1 MDWNDSGIVLGTKKH
16 GESSVILEVMTQ
28 EHGRSM
34 GLVRGGRSRKMQ
46 PVLQPGNAVN
56 LTWHA
61 RLEEHLGQFQVE
73 PTHMNAAR
81 LMESQTG
88 LFGIQTIAAHLRLL
102 PERDKHI
109 GLYQALL
116 VLLENLNA
124 PENAGELVVRFELE
138 MLNEL
143 GFGLSLRDCALT
155 GAQRHLAYVS
165 PKTGRAV
172 TKEAGAQWADR
183 LLVLPA
189 FLSPEATTHAC
200 DVQLLMARDLIGYFF
215 RRHVYAPRNVKEPLW
230 SGSLFTMRR
239 QRPCASKRAPL
250 KRVLG
255 VQPSVL

>member
-16 GESSVILEVMTQ
+16 GESSVILEVMTL

-56 LTWHA
+56 LSWHA

-73 PTHMNAAR
+73 PDRMNAAR

-116 VLLENLNA
+116 VLLDNLDA

-143 GFGLSLRDCALT
+143 GFGLSLNDCALT
-155 GAQRHLAYVS
+155 GATHRLSYVS

-172 TKEAGAQWADR
+172 TKEAGAQWADK
-183 LLVLPA
+183 LLALPS
-189 FLSPEATTHAC
+189 FLSPETSSRAC
-200 DVQLLMARDLIGYFF
+200 DEELLIARDLIGYFF
-215 RRHVYAPRNVKEPLW
+215 KRNVYAPRNLQEPLERL
-230 SGSLFTMRR
+230 SFYEAAAKALRE
-239 QRPCASKRAPL
+239 QKDAA
-250 KRVLG
+250 
-255 VQPSVL
+255 